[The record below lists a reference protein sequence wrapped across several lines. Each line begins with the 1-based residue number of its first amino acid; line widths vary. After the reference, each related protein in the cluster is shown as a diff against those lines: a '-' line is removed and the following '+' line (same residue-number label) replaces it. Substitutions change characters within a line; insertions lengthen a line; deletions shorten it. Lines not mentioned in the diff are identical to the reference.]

1 MYKSKMTLSPQ
12 ELLRR
17 NVTPLLPISNP
28 SFGSQFSK
36 LANRRIIL
44 IGDGSHG
51 TSEFYEARAKIT
63 QHLVEH
69 HGYNIVAAEADW
81 PDAEAIDRYVRRR
94 AGPKSSAGSVKG
106 GEDGEGEKAF
116 RRFPTWMWRNQET
129 HEFVE
134 WLKGYNTGLKKE
146 KRAGFY
152 GLDLYSMGASIQAVI
167 RYLDQ
172 VDPKMAKVA
181 RRRYGGLQPWVE
193 HLHDYGLA
201 ALMGAFKSCE
211 EDVLRM
217 LKDLLSKRLDYASAH
232 EDGDEFHS
240 AEQNARLIAGK

>member
-1 MYKSKMTLSPQ
+1 MLKSKMTLLPQ

-17 NVTPLLPISNP
+17 NVIPLLPLTNP

-36 LANRRIIL
+36 FANRRILL

-51 TSEFYEARAKIT
+51 TSEFYTARAKIT
-63 QHLVEH
+63 QYLVEH
-69 HGYNIVAAEADW
+69 HGFNIVAAEADW
-81 PDAEAIDRYVRRR
+81 PDAETIDRYVRRR
-94 AGPKSSAGSVKG
+94 AGPKSSVGNVKG
-106 GEDGEGEKAF
+106 GGEGEEEKAF

-134 WLKGYNTGLKKE
+134 WLKGYNSSMEEE

-152 GLDLYSMGASIQAVI
+152 GLDLYSMGASMQAVI

-172 VDPKMAKVA
+172 VDSEMAKVA
-181 RRRYGGLQPWVE
+181 RMRYGTLQPWIE
-193 HLHDYGLA
+193 HPHDYGLA
-201 ALMGAFKSCE
+201 ALMGLFKSCE

-217 LKDLLSKRLDYASAH
+217 LKDLLNKRLEYASAH